1 MRVITVSREYGAV
14 GYEVA
19 RCTEQDR
26 THPRFMRYF
35 FGAAANRPDQ
45 DEQDAER
52 RLVQVP
58 EGRSFRTPTN
68 TLIKVRWR

>member
-1 MRVITVSREYGAV
+1 
-14 GYEVA
+14 
-19 RCTEQDR
+19 
-26 THPRFMRYF
+26 MRYF